1 MESGKAPGVTVVLS
15 ESARTRVYV
24 TVTPDETY
32 ELPGGQVITRP
43 VTLIGIDPETKGAS
57 QRNCPL

>member
-24 TVTPDETY
+24 TVTPDET
-32 ELPGGQVITRP
+32 
-43 VTLIGIDPETKGAS
+43 
-57 QRNCPL
+57 